1 MDALRKPVGLY
12 LAALGAAVAAYFII
26 SPFLVKSFD
35 VMIVWHILNVLM
47 LIGLA
52 LALIFNYVRKREECG
67 RDPEG
72 PVTRRYMEANAAFY
86 LTVGIAIL
94 FLHNWFSLLA
104 LGVQNLNET
113 DTAWVIW
120 AVVDVMLPIT
130 FVITGIRLWQAGSRS

>member
-1 MDALRKPVGLY
+1 MEALRKPVGAY
-12 LAALGAAVAAYFII
+12 LLTLAAAVAVYFII
-26 SPFLVKSFD
+26 NPFLVKSLD
-35 VMIVWHILNVLM
+35 VMTVWSVLDVLM

-52 LALIFNYVRKREECG
+52 LALIFNFSRKREECG

-72 PVTRRYMEANAAFY
+72 PVTRRYLEANAAFH
-86 LTVGIAIL
+86 LTVGVTIL

-104 LGVQNLNET
+104 LGEQNLNET

-130 FVITGIRLWQAGSRS
+130 LGVTGIRLWQAGSRA